1 MRESDLVCFFENV
14 AKLKIP
20 FGIISPLTE
29 VAVGGIGRDTWHF
42 FFSLTMTFQQGR
54 PLEGFFSHVDR
65 VISHSVYF
73 NLIPCS
79 IT

>member
-1 MRESDLVCFFENV
+1 MLESKRILSTVLLTRDWS
-14 AKLKIP
+14 
-20 FGIISPLTE
+20 GTLTE
-29 VAVGGIGRDTWHF
+29 VSVGGIGRDTWHF
-42 FFSLTMTFQQGR
+42 FFSLVMTFQHGR
-54 PLEGFFSHVDR
+54 PLEGFFSHVDL